1 MAIDNETSLYTAD
14 NVLSTQ
20 PNEQLRNQNKD
31 TTTETVTQPT
41 LVTPTTT
48 TSAPVFN
55 RDQRVALTLL
65 PLASALLQGKTQG
78 GQSQLSGI
86 LASTGQGLA
95 VSANAA
101 LQIAQQE

>member
-14 NVLSTQ
+14 NVLSTV
-20 PNEQLRNQNKD
+20 PNEELRNQNKD
-31 TTTETVTQPT
+31 TTTETATQPT
-41 LVTPTTT
+41 VVTPTTT

-78 GQSQLSGI
+78 GQSQLSGL
-86 LASTGQGLA
+86 LASAGQGLA
-95 VSANAA
+95 GSANAVYK
-101 LQIAQQE
+101 LHN

>member
-14 NVLSTQ
+14 NVLSTV
-20 PNEQLRNQNKD
+20 PNEELRNQNKD
-31 TTTETVTQPT
+31 TATETATQPT
-41 LVTPTTT
+41 TVTPTTT

-78 GQSQLSGI
+78 GQSQLSGL
-86 LASTGQGLA
+86 LASASTL
-95 VSANAA
+95 S
-101 LQIAQQE
+101 ISS